1 MKKILAS
8 IIIAMMLISVEVN
21 VFADESKST
30 EQTTQTTSESTSK
43 DSSITLK
50 ITEKVEV
57 EDVTKE
63 VKVVIGYDK
72 LESIDTSGICMFK
85 GIFEYSDVYFN
96 QLTQNDIKA
105 LNGYTVQFSEE
116 SGRLLVEANRTP
128 KDGEDVAEITLTF
141 KEGLE
146 NVNKEKNAIM
156 VCENLITTK
165 GFSNCVIFVN
175 TDSVS
180 VVVEDDNL
188 KSEEDMEDAMKGMLD
203 PEYEEQ
209 ITGKL
214 EVRQIFKFSKV
225 GLIAGCHVVSGVVRN
240 NEKARIIR
248 DDVVVYNGSV
258 NTLQHEKDQ
267 VKEVTKGM
275 DCGITLTNCQ
285 DYKEG
290 DIIEIYDLVEI
301 KR

>member
-8 IIIAMMLISVEVN
+8 IIIAMMLISVGVN
-21 VFADESKST
+21 VFADETKST

-85 GIFEYSDVYFN
+85 GIFKYSDIYFN

-146 NVNKEKNAIM
+146 NVTTTGVFFEVEELTDGKNEYDTPKLVTQVA
-156 VCENLITTK
+156 VVPKADKTEETKDEQKNTETTK
-165 GFSNCVIFVN
+165 
-175 TDSVS
+175 
-180 VVVEDDNL
+180 DDNKKDEL
-188 KSEEDMEDAMKGMLD
+188 EI
-203 PEYEEQ
+203 
-209 ITGKL
+209 ITNTTKTDNTTEKTTQDTTVSQEKELPKTGATT
-214 EVRQIFKFSKV
+214 VA
-225 GLIAGCHVVSGVVRN
+225 LIVLAVVAIGTISL
-240 NEKARIIR
+240 IR
-248 DDVVVYNGSV
+248 
-258 NTLQHEKDQ
+258 
-267 VKEVTKGM
+267 
-275 DCGITLTNCQ
+275 
-285 DYKEG
+285 YKN
-290 DIIEIYDLVEI
+290 IEI
-301 KR
+301 K

>member
-8 IIIAMMLISVEVN
+8 IIIAMMLISVGVN
-21 VFADESKST
+21 VFADETKST

-85 GIFEYSDVYFN
+85 GIFKYSDVYFN

-146 NVNKEKNAIM
+146 NVTTTRVFFEVEELTDGKNEYDTPKLVTQVA
-156 VCENLITTK
+156 VVPKADKTEETKDEQKNTETTK
-165 GFSNCVIFVN
+165 
-175 TDSVS
+175 
-180 VVVEDDNL
+180 DDNKKDEL
-188 KSEEDMEDAMKGMLD
+188 EI
-203 PEYEEQ
+203 
-209 ITGKL
+209 ITNTTKTDNTTEKTTQDTTVSQEKELPKTGATT
-214 EVRQIFKFSKV
+214 VA
-225 GLIAGCHVVSGVVRN
+225 LIVLAVVAIGTISL
-240 NEKARIIR
+240 IR
-248 DDVVVYNGSV
+248 
-258 NTLQHEKDQ
+258 
-267 VKEVTKGM
+267 
-275 DCGITLTNCQ
+275 
-285 DYKEG
+285 YKN
-290 DIIEIYDLVEI
+290 IEI
-301 KR
+301 K

>member
-85 GIFEYSDVYFN
+85 GIFKYSDVYFN

-128 KDGEDVAEITLTF
+128 KDGEDVAEITFTF

-146 NVNKEKNAIM
+146 NVTTGVFFEVEELTDGKNEYDTPKLVTQVA
-156 VCENLITTK
+156 VVPKADKTEETKDEQKNTETTK
-165 GFSNCVIFVN
+165 DDQKN
-175 TDSVS
+175 T
-180 VVVEDDNL
+180 ETTKDDNKKDEL
-188 KSEEDMEDAMKGMLD
+188 EI
-203 PEYEEQ
+203 
-209 ITGKL
+209 ITNTTKTDNTTEKTTQDTTVSQEKELPKTGATT
-214 EVRQIFKFSKV
+214 VA
-225 GLIAGCHVVSGVVRN
+225 LIVLAVVAIGTISL
-240 NEKARIIR
+240 IR
-248 DDVVVYNGSV
+248 
-258 NTLQHEKDQ
+258 
-267 VKEVTKGM
+267 
-275 DCGITLTNCQ
+275 
-285 DYKEG
+285 YKN
-290 DIIEIYDLVEI
+290 IEI
-301 KR
+301 K

>member
-8 IIIAMMLISVEVN
+8 IIIAMMLISVGVN
-21 VFADESKST
+21 VFADETKST
-30 EQTTQTTSESTSK
+30 EQTTSESTSK

-146 NVNKEKNAIM
+146 NVTTTGVVLKVEELTDGKNEYDTPKLVTQVA
-156 VCENLITTK
+156 VVPKADKTEETKDDQKNTETTK
-165 GFSNCVIFVN
+165 
-175 TDSVS
+175 
-180 VVVEDDNL
+180 DDNKKDEL
-188 KSEEDMEDAMKGMLD
+188 EI
-203 PEYEEQ
+203 
-209 ITGKL
+209 ITNTTKTDNTTEKTTQDTTVSQEKELPKTGATT
-214 EVRQIFKFSKV
+214 VA
-225 GLIAGCHVVSGVVRN
+225 LIVLAVVAIGTISL
-240 NEKARIIR
+240 IR
-248 DDVVVYNGSV
+248 
-258 NTLQHEKDQ
+258 
-267 VKEVTKGM
+267 
-275 DCGITLTNCQ
+275 
-285 DYKEG
+285 YKN
-290 DIIEIYDLVEI
+290 IEI
-301 KR
+301 K

>member
-8 IIIAMMLISVEVN
+8 IIIAMMLISVGVN
-21 VFADESKST
+21 VFADETKST

-85 GIFEYSDVYFN
+85 GIFKYSDVYFN

-128 KDGEDVAEITLTF
+128 KDGEDVAEET
-141 KEGLE
+141 KDEQ
-146 NVNKEKNAIM
+146 KNT
-156 VCENLITTK
+156 ETTK
-165 GFSNCVIFVN
+165 DEQKN
-175 TDSVS
+175 T
-180 VVVEDDNL
+180 ETTKDDNKKDEL
-188 KSEEDMEDAMKGMLD
+188 EI
-203 PEYEEQ
+203 
-209 ITGKL
+209 ITNTTKTDNTTEKTTQDTTVSQEKELPKTGATT
-214 EVRQIFKFSKV
+214 VA
-225 GLIAGCHVVSGVVRN
+225 LIVLAVVAIGTISL
-240 NEKARIIR
+240 IR
-248 DDVVVYNGSV
+248 
-258 NTLQHEKDQ
+258 
-267 VKEVTKGM
+267 
-275 DCGITLTNCQ
+275 
-285 DYKEG
+285 YKN
-290 DIIEIYDLVEI
+290 IEI
-301 KR
+301 K

>member
-21 VFADESKST
+21 VFADETKST

-146 NVNKEKNAIM
+146 NVTTTGVVLKVEELTDGKNEYDTPKLVTQVA
-156 VCENLITTK
+156 VVPKADKTEETKDDQKNTETTK
-165 GFSNCVIFVN
+165 
-175 TDSVS
+175 
-180 VVVEDDNL
+180 DDNKKDEL
-188 KSEEDMEDAMKGMLD
+188 EI
-203 PEYEEQ
+203 
-209 ITGKL
+209 ITNTTKTDNTTEKTTQDTTVSQEKELPKTGATT
-214 EVRQIFKFSKV
+214 VA
-225 GLIAGCHVVSGVVRN
+225 LIVLAVVAIGTISL
-240 NEKARIIR
+240 IR
-248 DDVVVYNGSV
+248 
-258 NTLQHEKDQ
+258 
-267 VKEVTKGM
+267 
-275 DCGITLTNCQ
+275 
-285 DYKEG
+285 YKN
-290 DIIEIYDLVEI
+290 IEI
-301 KR
+301 K

>member
-21 VFADESKST
+21 VFADETKST

-50 ITEKVEV
+50 TTEKVEV

-85 GIFEYSDVYFN
+85 GIFKYSDIYFN

-146 NVNKEKNAIM
+146 NVTTTGVFFEVEELTDGKNEYDTPKLVTQVA
-156 VCENLITTK
+156 VVPKADKTETTK
-165 GFSNCVIFVN
+165 
-175 TDSVS
+175 
-180 VVVEDDNL
+180 DDNKKDEL
-188 KSEEDMEDAMKGMLD
+188 EI
-203 PEYEEQ
+203 
-209 ITGKL
+209 ITNTTKTDNTTEKTTQDTTVSQEKELPKTGATT
-214 EVRQIFKFSKV
+214 VA
-225 GLIAGCHVVSGVVRN
+225 LIVLAVVAIGTISL
-240 NEKARIIR
+240 IR
-248 DDVVVYNGSV
+248 
-258 NTLQHEKDQ
+258 
-267 VKEVTKGM
+267 
-275 DCGITLTNCQ
+275 
-285 DYKEG
+285 YKN
-290 DIIEIYDLVEI
+290 IEI
-301 KR
+301 K

>member
-8 IIIAMMLISVEVN
+8 IIIAMMLISVGVN
-21 VFADESKST
+21 VFADETKST

-50 ITEKVEV
+50 TTEKVEV

-85 GIFEYSDVYFN
+85 GIFKYSDIYFN

-146 NVNKEKNAIM
+146 NVTTTRVFFEVEELTDGKNEYDTPKLVTQVA
-156 VCENLITTK
+156 VVPKADKTEETKDEQKNTETTK
-165 GFSNCVIFVN
+165 
-175 TDSVS
+175 
-180 VVVEDDNL
+180 DDNKKDEL
-188 KSEEDMEDAMKGMLD
+188 EI
-203 PEYEEQ
+203 
-209 ITGKL
+209 ITNTTKTDNTTEKTTQDTTVSQEKELPKTGATT
-214 EVRQIFKFSKV
+214 VA
-225 GLIAGCHVVSGVVRN
+225 LIVLAVVAIGTISL
-240 NEKARIIR
+240 IR
-248 DDVVVYNGSV
+248 
-258 NTLQHEKDQ
+258 
-267 VKEVTKGM
+267 
-275 DCGITLTNCQ
+275 
-285 DYKEG
+285 YKN
-290 DIIEIYDLVEI
+290 IEI
-301 KR
+301 K

>member
-8 IIIAMMLISVEVN
+8 IIIAMMLISVGVN
-21 VFADESKST
+21 VFADETKST

-85 GIFEYSDVYFN
+85 GIFKYSDVYFN

-146 NVNKEKNAIM
+146 NVTTTGVFFEVEELTDGKNEYDTPKLVTQVA
-156 VCENLITTK
+156 VVQKADKTEETKDEQKNTETTK
-165 GFSNCVIFVN
+165 DEQKN
-175 TDSVS
+175 TETTKDELEIITNTTKTDNTTEKTTQDTTVS
-180 VVVEDDNL
+180 QEKELPKTGATTVALIVLAVVAIGTI
-188 KSEEDMEDAMKGMLD
+188 S
-203 PEYEEQ
+203 
-209 ITGKL
+209 
-214 EVRQIFKFSKV
+214 
-225 GLIAGCHVVSGVVRN
+225 LIR
-240 NEKARIIR
+240 
-248 DDVVVYNGSV
+248 
-258 NTLQHEKDQ
+258 
-267 VKEVTKGM
+267 
-275 DCGITLTNCQ
+275 
-285 DYKEG
+285 YKN
-290 DIIEIYDLVEI
+290 IEI
-301 KR
+301 K

>member
-85 GIFEYSDVYFN
+85 GIFKYSDVYFN

-128 KDGEDVAEITLTF
+128 KDGEDVAEITFTF

-146 NVNKEKNAIM
+146 NVTTTGVFFEVEELTDGKNEYDTPKLVTQVA
-156 VCENLITTK
+156 VVPKADKTEETKDDQKNTETTK
-165 GFSNCVIFVN
+165 
-175 TDSVS
+175 
-180 VVVEDDNL
+180 DDNKKDEL
-188 KSEEDMEDAMKGMLD
+188 EI
-203 PEYEEQ
+203 
-209 ITGKL
+209 ITNTTKTDNTTEKTTQDTTVSQEKELPKTGATT
-214 EVRQIFKFSKV
+214 VA
-225 GLIAGCHVVSGVVRN
+225 LIVLAVVAIGTISL
-240 NEKARIIR
+240 IR
-248 DDVVVYNGSV
+248 
-258 NTLQHEKDQ
+258 
-267 VKEVTKGM
+267 
-275 DCGITLTNCQ
+275 
-285 DYKEG
+285 YKN
-290 DIIEIYDLVEI
+290 IEI
-301 KR
+301 K

>member
-8 IIIAMMLISVEVN
+8 IIIAMMLISVGVN
-21 VFADESKST
+21 VFADETKST
-30 EQTTQTTSESTSK
+30 EQTTSESTSK

-146 NVNKEKNAIM
+146 NVTTTGVFFEVEELTDGKNEYDTPKLVTQVA
-156 VCENLITTK
+156 VVPKADKTEETKDEQKNTETTK
-165 GFSNCVIFVN
+165 
-175 TDSVS
+175 
-180 VVVEDDNL
+180 DDNKKDEL
-188 KSEEDMEDAMKGMLD
+188 EI
-203 PEYEEQ
+203 
-209 ITGKL
+209 ITNTTKTDNTTEKTTQDTTVSQEKELPKTGATT
-214 EVRQIFKFSKV
+214 VA
-225 GLIAGCHVVSGVVRN
+225 LIVLAVVAIGTISL
-240 NEKARIIR
+240 IR
-248 DDVVVYNGSV
+248 
-258 NTLQHEKDQ
+258 
-267 VKEVTKGM
+267 
-275 DCGITLTNCQ
+275 
-285 DYKEG
+285 YKN
-290 DIIEIYDLVEI
+290 IEI
-301 KR
+301 K

>member
-8 IIIAMMLISVEVN
+8 IIIAMMLISVGVN
-21 VFADESKST
+21 VFADETKST

-128 KDGEDVAEITLTF
+128 KDGEDVAEITFTF

-146 NVNKEKNAIM
+146 NVTTTGVVLKVEELTDGKNEYDTPKLVTQVVVVPKADKT
-156 VCENLITTK
+156 EETKDDQKNTETTK
-165 GFSNCVIFVN
+165 
-175 TDSVS
+175 
-180 VVVEDDNL
+180 DDNKKDEL
-188 KSEEDMEDAMKGMLD
+188 EI
-203 PEYEEQ
+203 
-209 ITGKL
+209 ITNTTKTDNTTEKTTQDTTVSQEKELPKTGATT
-214 EVRQIFKFSKV
+214 VA
-225 GLIAGCHVVSGVVRN
+225 LIVLAVVAIGTISL
-240 NEKARIIR
+240 IR
-248 DDVVVYNGSV
+248 
-258 NTLQHEKDQ
+258 
-267 VKEVTKGM
+267 
-275 DCGITLTNCQ
+275 
-285 DYKEG
+285 YKN
-290 DIIEIYDLVEI
+290 IEI
-301 KR
+301 K

>member
-8 IIIAMMLISVEVN
+8 IIIAMMLISVGVN
-21 VFADESKST
+21 VFADETKST

-72 LESIDTSGICMFK
+72 LKSIDTSGICMFK

-141 KEGLE
+141 KEGLK
-146 NVNKEKNAIM
+146 NVTTTGVVLKVEELTDGKNEYDTPKLVTQVAVVPKADKTEETKDDNKKDELEIITN
-156 VCENLITTK
+156 TTK
-165 GFSNCVIFVN
+165 TDN
-175 TDSVS
+175 TTEKTTQDTTVS
-180 VVVEDDNL
+180 QEKELPKTGATTVALIVLAVVAIGTI
-188 KSEEDMEDAMKGMLD
+188 S
-203 PEYEEQ
+203 
-209 ITGKL
+209 
-214 EVRQIFKFSKV
+214 
-225 GLIAGCHVVSGVVRN
+225 LIR
-240 NEKARIIR
+240 
-248 DDVVVYNGSV
+248 
-258 NTLQHEKDQ
+258 
-267 VKEVTKGM
+267 
-275 DCGITLTNCQ
+275 
-285 DYKEG
+285 YKN
-290 DIIEIYDLVEI
+290 IEI
-301 KR
+301 K

>member
-8 IIIAMMLISVEVN
+8 IIIAMMLISVGVN
-21 VFADESKST
+21 VFADETKST

-50 ITEKVEV
+50 TTEKVEV

-85 GIFEYSDVYFN
+85 GIFKYSDIYFN

-146 NVNKEKNAIM
+146 NVTTTRVFFEVEELTDGKNEYDTPKLVTQVAVVPKADKTEETKDDNKKDELEIITN
-156 VCENLITTK
+156 TTK
-165 GFSNCVIFVN
+165 TDN
-175 TDSVS
+175 TTEKTTQDTTVS
-180 VVVEDDNL
+180 QEKELPKTGATTVALIVLAVVAIGTI
-188 KSEEDMEDAMKGMLD
+188 S
-203 PEYEEQ
+203 
-209 ITGKL
+209 
-214 EVRQIFKFSKV
+214 
-225 GLIAGCHVVSGVVRN
+225 LIR
-240 NEKARIIR
+240 
-248 DDVVVYNGSV
+248 
-258 NTLQHEKDQ
+258 
-267 VKEVTKGM
+267 
-275 DCGITLTNCQ
+275 
-285 DYKEG
+285 YKN
-290 DIIEIYDLVEI
+290 IEI
-301 KR
+301 K

>member
-8 IIIAMMLISVEVN
+8 IIIAMMLISVGVN

-85 GIFEYSDVYFN
+85 GIFKYSDVYFN

-141 KEGLE
+141 KEGLK
-146 NVNKEKNAIM
+146 NVTTTGVVLKVEELTDGKNEYDTPELVTQVVVVPKADKT
-156 VCENLITTK
+156 EETKDEQKNTETTK
-165 GFSNCVIFVN
+165 
-175 TDSVS
+175 
-180 VVVEDDNL
+180 DDNKKDEL
-188 KSEEDMEDAMKGMLD
+188 EI
-203 PEYEEQ
+203 
-209 ITGKL
+209 ITNTTKTDNTTEKTTQDTTVSQEKELPKTGATT
-214 EVRQIFKFSKV
+214 VA
-225 GLIAGCHVVSGVVRN
+225 LIVLAVVAIGTISL
-240 NEKARIIR
+240 IR
-248 DDVVVYNGSV
+248 
-258 NTLQHEKDQ
+258 
-267 VKEVTKGM
+267 
-275 DCGITLTNCQ
+275 
-285 DYKEG
+285 YKN
-290 DIIEIYDLVEI
+290 IEI
-301 KR
+301 K

>member
-8 IIIAMMLISVEVN
+8 IIIAMMLISVGVN
-21 VFADESKST
+21 VFADETKST

-50 ITEKVEV
+50 TTEKVEV

-85 GIFEYSDVYFN
+85 GIFKYSDIYFN

-146 NVNKEKNAIM
+146 NVTTTRVFFEVEELTDGKNEYDTPKLVTQVA
-156 VCENLITTK
+156 VVPKADKTEETKDDQKNTETTK
-165 GFSNCVIFVN
+165 
-175 TDSVS
+175 
-180 VVVEDDNL
+180 DDNKKDEL
-188 KSEEDMEDAMKGMLD
+188 EI
-203 PEYEEQ
+203 
-209 ITGKL
+209 ITNTTKTDNTTEKTTQDTTVSQEKELPKTGATT
-214 EVRQIFKFSKV
+214 VA
-225 GLIAGCHVVSGVVRN
+225 LIVLAVVAIGTISL
-240 NEKARIIR
+240 IR
-248 DDVVVYNGSV
+248 
-258 NTLQHEKDQ
+258 
-267 VKEVTKGM
+267 
-275 DCGITLTNCQ
+275 
-285 DYKEG
+285 YKN
-290 DIIEIYDLVEI
+290 IEI
-301 KR
+301 K

>member
-8 IIIAMMLISVEVN
+8 IIIAMMLISVGVN
-21 VFADESKST
+21 VLADETKST

-63 VKVVIGYDK
+63 VKLVIGYDK

-146 NVNKEKNAIM
+146 NVTTTGVVLKVEELTDGKNEYDTPKLVTQVA
-156 VCENLITTK
+156 VVPKADKTEETKDDQKNTETTK
-165 GFSNCVIFVN
+165 
-175 TDSVS
+175 
-180 VVVEDDNL
+180 DDNKKDEL
-188 KSEEDMEDAMKGMLD
+188 EI
-203 PEYEEQ
+203 
-209 ITGKL
+209 ITNTTKTDNTTEKTTQDTTVSQEKELPKTGATT
-214 EVRQIFKFSKV
+214 VA
-225 GLIAGCHVVSGVVRN
+225 LIVLAVVAIGTISL
-240 NEKARIIR
+240 IR
-248 DDVVVYNGSV
+248 
-258 NTLQHEKDQ
+258 
-267 VKEVTKGM
+267 
-275 DCGITLTNCQ
+275 
-285 DYKEG
+285 YKN
-290 DIIEIYDLVEI
+290 IEI
-301 KR
+301 K

>member
-8 IIIAMMLISVEVN
+8 IIIAMMLISVGVN
-21 VFADESKST
+21 VFADETKST

-146 NVNKEKNAIM
+146 NVKTTGVVLKVEELTDGKNEYDTPKLVTQVAVVPKADKTEETKDDNKKDELEIITN
-156 VCENLITTK
+156 TTK
-165 GFSNCVIFVN
+165 TDN
-175 TDSVS
+175 TTEKTTQDTTVS
-180 VVVEDDNL
+180 QEKELPKTGATTVALIVLVVVAIGTI
-188 KSEEDMEDAMKGMLD
+188 S
-203 PEYEEQ
+203 
-209 ITGKL
+209 
-214 EVRQIFKFSKV
+214 
-225 GLIAGCHVVSGVVRN
+225 LIR
-240 NEKARIIR
+240 
-248 DDVVVYNGSV
+248 
-258 NTLQHEKDQ
+258 
-267 VKEVTKGM
+267 
-275 DCGITLTNCQ
+275 
-285 DYKEG
+285 YKN
-290 DIIEIYDLVEI
+290 IEI
-301 KR
+301 K

>member
-8 IIIAMMLISVEVN
+8 IIIAMMLISVGVN
-21 VFADESKST
+21 VFADETKST

-63 VKVVIGYDK
+63 VKLVIGYDK

-146 NVNKEKNAIM
+146 NVTTTGVVLKVEELTDGKNEYDTPKLVTKVA
-156 VCENLITTK
+156 VVPKADKTEETKDDQKNTETTK
-165 GFSNCVIFVN
+165 
-175 TDSVS
+175 
-180 VVVEDDNL
+180 DDNKKDEL
-188 KSEEDMEDAMKGMLD
+188 EI
-203 PEYEEQ
+203 
-209 ITGKL
+209 ITNTTKTDNTTEKTTQDTTVSQEKELPKTGATT
-214 EVRQIFKFSKV
+214 VA
-225 GLIAGCHVVSGVVRN
+225 LIVLAVVAIGTISL
-240 NEKARIIR
+240 IR
-248 DDVVVYNGSV
+248 
-258 NTLQHEKDQ
+258 
-267 VKEVTKGM
+267 
-275 DCGITLTNCQ
+275 
-285 DYKEG
+285 YKN
-290 DIIEIYDLVEI
+290 IEI
-301 KR
+301 K

>member
-8 IIIAMMLISVEVN
+8 IIIAMMLISVGVN
-21 VFADESKST
+21 VFADETKST

-141 KEGLE
+141 KEGLK
-146 NVNKEKNAIM
+146 NVTTTGVVLKVEELTDGKNEYDTPKLVTQVA
-156 VCENLITTK
+156 VVPKADKTEETKDDQKNTETTK
-165 GFSNCVIFVN
+165 DDNKKDELEIITN
-175 TDSVS
+175 TTKTDNTTEKTTQDTTVS
-180 VVVEDDNL
+180 QEKELPKTGATTVALIVLVVVAIGTI
-188 KSEEDMEDAMKGMLD
+188 S
-203 PEYEEQ
+203 
-209 ITGKL
+209 
-214 EVRQIFKFSKV
+214 
-225 GLIAGCHVVSGVVRN
+225 LIR
-240 NEKARIIR
+240 
-248 DDVVVYNGSV
+248 
-258 NTLQHEKDQ
+258 
-267 VKEVTKGM
+267 
-275 DCGITLTNCQ
+275 
-285 DYKEG
+285 YKN
-290 DIIEIYDLVEI
+290 IEI
-301 KR
+301 K

>member
-8 IIIAMMLISVEVN
+8 IIIVMMLISVGVN
-21 VFADESKST
+21 VFADETESA
-30 EQTTQTTSESTSK
+30 EQTTDESTSK

-85 GIFEYSDVYFN
+85 GIFKYSDVYFN

-146 NVNKEKNAIM
+146 NVTTTIVGLQVEELTDGKNEYDTPQLVTQVA
-156 VCENLITTK
+156 VVPKADKTEETKDDQKNTETTK
-165 GFSNCVIFVN
+165 
-175 TDSVS
+175 
-180 VVVEDDNL
+180 DDNKKDEL
-188 KSEEDMEDAMKGMLD
+188 EI
-203 PEYEEQ
+203 
-209 ITGKL
+209 ITNTTKTDNTTEKTTQDTTVSQEKELPKTGATT
-214 EVRQIFKFSKV
+214 VA
-225 GLIAGCHVVSGVVRN
+225 LIVLAVVAIGTISL
-240 NEKARIIR
+240 IR
-248 DDVVVYNGSV
+248 
-258 NTLQHEKDQ
+258 
-267 VKEVTKGM
+267 
-275 DCGITLTNCQ
+275 
-285 DYKEG
+285 YKN
-290 DIIEIYDLVEI
+290 IEI
-301 KR
+301 K

>member
-8 IIIAMMLISVEVN
+8 IIIAMMLISVGVN
-21 VFADESKST
+21 VFADETKST

-50 ITEKVEV
+50 TTEKVEV

-146 NVNKEKNAIM
+146 NVTTTGVVLKVEELTDGKNEYDTPKLVTQVAVVPKADKTEETKDEKKNT
-156 VCENLITTK
+156 ETTK
-165 GFSNCVIFVN
+165 
-175 TDSVS
+175 
-180 VVVEDDNL
+180 DDNKKDEL
-188 KSEEDMEDAMKGMLD
+188 EI
-203 PEYEEQ
+203 
-209 ITGKL
+209 ITNTTKTDNTTEKTTQDTTVSQEKELPKTGATT
-214 EVRQIFKFSKV
+214 VA
-225 GLIAGCHVVSGVVRN
+225 LIVLAVVAIGTISL
-240 NEKARIIR
+240 IR
-248 DDVVVYNGSV
+248 
-258 NTLQHEKDQ
+258 
-267 VKEVTKGM
+267 
-275 DCGITLTNCQ
+275 
-285 DYKEG
+285 YKN
-290 DIIEIYDLVEI
+290 IEI
-301 KR
+301 K

>member
-8 IIIAMMLISVEVN
+8 IIIAMMLISVGVN
-21 VFADESKST
+21 VFADETKST

-85 GIFEYSDVYFN
+85 GIFKYSDVYFN

-128 KDGEDVAEITLTF
+128 KDVAEITLTF

-146 NVNKEKNAIM
+146 NVTTTGVFFEVEELTDGKNEYDTPKLVTQVA
-156 VCENLITTK
+156 VVQKADKTEETKDEQKNTETTK
-165 GFSNCVIFVN
+165 DEQKN
-175 TDSVS
+175 T
-180 VVVEDDNL
+180 ETTKDDNKKDEL
-188 KSEEDMEDAMKGMLD
+188 EI
-203 PEYEEQ
+203 
-209 ITGKL
+209 ITNTTKTDNTTEKTTQDTTVSQEKELPKTGATT
-214 EVRQIFKFSKV
+214 VA
-225 GLIAGCHVVSGVVRN
+225 LIVLAVVAIGTISL
-240 NEKARIIR
+240 IR
-248 DDVVVYNGSV
+248 
-258 NTLQHEKDQ
+258 
-267 VKEVTKGM
+267 
-275 DCGITLTNCQ
+275 
-285 DYKEG
+285 YKN
-290 DIIEIYDLVEI
+290 IEI
-301 KR
+301 K

>member
-8 IIIAMMLISVEVN
+8 IIIAMMLISVGVN
-21 VFADESKST
+21 VFADETKST

-50 ITEKVEV
+50 TTEKVEV

-85 GIFEYSDVYFN
+85 GIFKYSDIYFN

-116 SGRLLVEANRTP
+116 SGRFLVEANRTP

-146 NVNKEKNAIM
+146 NVTTTRVFFEVEELTDGKNEYDTPKLVTQVA
-156 VCENLITTK
+156 VVPKADKTEETKDEQKNTETTK
-165 GFSNCVIFVN
+165 
-175 TDSVS
+175 
-180 VVVEDDNL
+180 DDNKKDEL
-188 KSEEDMEDAMKGMLD
+188 EI
-203 PEYEEQ
+203 
-209 ITGKL
+209 ITNTTKTDNTTEKTTQDTTVSQEKELPKTGATT
-214 EVRQIFKFSKV
+214 VA
-225 GLIAGCHVVSGVVRN
+225 LIVLAVVAIGTISL
-240 NEKARIIR
+240 IR
-248 DDVVVYNGSV
+248 
-258 NTLQHEKDQ
+258 
-267 VKEVTKGM
+267 
-275 DCGITLTNCQ
+275 
-285 DYKEG
+285 YKN
-290 DIIEIYDLVEI
+290 IEI
-301 KR
+301 K

>member
-8 IIIAMMLISVEVN
+8 IIIAMMLISVGVN
-21 VFADESKST
+21 VFADETKST
-30 EQTTQTTSESTSK
+30 EQTTSKSTSK

-85 GIFEYSDVYFN
+85 GIFKYSDVYFN

-146 NVNKEKNAIM
+146 NVTTTGVVLKVEELTDGKNEYDTPELVTQVVVVPKADKT
-156 VCENLITTK
+156 EETKDEQKNTETTK
-165 GFSNCVIFVN
+165 DDQKN
-175 TDSVS
+175 TETTKDDQKNT
-180 VVVEDDNL
+180 ETTKDDNKKDEL
-188 KSEEDMEDAMKGMLD
+188 EI
-203 PEYEEQ
+203 
-209 ITGKL
+209 ITNTTKTDNTTEKTTQDTTVSQEKELPKTGATT
-214 EVRQIFKFSKV
+214 VA
-225 GLIAGCHVVSGVVRN
+225 LIVLAVVAIGTISL
-240 NEKARIIR
+240 IR
-248 DDVVVYNGSV
+248 
-258 NTLQHEKDQ
+258 
-267 VKEVTKGM
+267 
-275 DCGITLTNCQ
+275 
-285 DYKEG
+285 YKN
-290 DIIEIYDLVEI
+290 IEI
-301 KR
+301 K

>member
-8 IIIAMMLISVEVN
+8 IIIAMMLISVGVN
-21 VFADESKST
+21 VFADETKST
-30 EQTTQTTSESTSK
+30 EQTTSESTSK

-85 GIFEYSDVYFN
+85 GIFKYSDVYFN

-146 NVNKEKNAIM
+146 NVTTTGVFFEVEELTDGKNEYDTPKLVTQVA
-156 VCENLITTK
+156 VVQKADKTEETKDEQKNTETTK
-165 GFSNCVIFVN
+165 
-175 TDSVS
+175 
-180 VVVEDDNL
+180 DDNKKDEL
-188 KSEEDMEDAMKGMLD
+188 EI
-203 PEYEEQ
+203 
-209 ITGKL
+209 ITNTTKTDNTTEKTTQDTTVSQEKELPKTGATT
-214 EVRQIFKFSKV
+214 VA
-225 GLIAGCHVVSGVVRN
+225 LIVLAVVAIGTISL
-240 NEKARIIR
+240 IR
-248 DDVVVYNGSV
+248 
-258 NTLQHEKDQ
+258 
-267 VKEVTKGM
+267 
-275 DCGITLTNCQ
+275 
-285 DYKEG
+285 YKN
-290 DIIEIYDLVEI
+290 IEI
-301 KR
+301 K

>member
-8 IIIAMMLISVEVN
+8 IIIAMMLISVGVN
-21 VFADESKST
+21 VFADETKST
-30 EQTTQTTSESTSK
+30 EQTTSESTSK

-146 NVNKEKNAIM
+146 NVTTTGVVLKVEELTDGKNEYDTPKLVTQVVVVPKADKT
-156 VCENLITTK
+156 EETKDDQKNTETTK
-165 GFSNCVIFVN
+165 
-175 TDSVS
+175 
-180 VVVEDDNL
+180 DDNKKDEL
-188 KSEEDMEDAMKGMLD
+188 EI
-203 PEYEEQ
+203 
-209 ITGKL
+209 ITNTTKTDNTTEKTTQDTTVSQEKELPKTGATT
-214 EVRQIFKFSKV
+214 VA
-225 GLIAGCHVVSGVVRN
+225 LIVLAVVAIGTISL
-240 NEKARIIR
+240 IR
-248 DDVVVYNGSV
+248 
-258 NTLQHEKDQ
+258 
-267 VKEVTKGM
+267 
-275 DCGITLTNCQ
+275 
-285 DYKEG
+285 YKN
-290 DIIEIYDLVEI
+290 IEI
-301 KR
+301 K

>member
-8 IIIAMMLISVEVN
+8 IIIAMMLISVGVN
-21 VFADESKST
+21 VFADETKST

-85 GIFEYSDVYFN
+85 GIFKYSDVYFN

-128 KDGEDVAEITLTF
+128 KDGEDVAEITFTF

-146 NVNKEKNAIM
+146 NVTTTGVFFEVEELTDGKNEYDTPKLVTQVA
-156 VCENLITTK
+156 VVPKADKTEETKDEQKNTETTK
-165 GFSNCVIFVN
+165 
-175 TDSVS
+175 
-180 VVVEDDNL
+180 DDNKKDEL
-188 KSEEDMEDAMKGMLD
+188 EI
-203 PEYEEQ
+203 
-209 ITGKL
+209 ITNTTKTDNTTEKTTQDTTVSQEKELPKTGATT
-214 EVRQIFKFSKV
+214 VA
-225 GLIAGCHVVSGVVRN
+225 LIVLAVVAIGTISL
-240 NEKARIIR
+240 IR
-248 DDVVVYNGSV
+248 
-258 NTLQHEKDQ
+258 
-267 VKEVTKGM
+267 
-275 DCGITLTNCQ
+275 
-285 DYKEG
+285 YKN
-290 DIIEIYDLVEI
+290 IEI
-301 KR
+301 K

>member
-8 IIIAMMLISVEVN
+8 IIIAMMLISVGVN
-21 VFADESKST
+21 VFADETKST

-128 KDGEDVAEITLTF
+128 KDGEDVAEITFTF

-146 NVNKEKNAIM
+146 NVTTTGVVLKVEELTDGKNEYDTPKLVTQVA
-156 VCENLITTK
+156 VVPKADKTEETKDEQKNTETTK
-165 GFSNCVIFVN
+165 
-175 TDSVS
+175 
-180 VVVEDDNL
+180 DDNKKDEL
-188 KSEEDMEDAMKGMLD
+188 EI
-203 PEYEEQ
+203 
-209 ITGKL
+209 ITNTTKTDNTTEKTTQDTTVSQEKELPKTGATT
-214 EVRQIFKFSKV
+214 VA
-225 GLIAGCHVVSGVVRN
+225 LIVLAVVAIGTISL
-240 NEKARIIR
+240 IR
-248 DDVVVYNGSV
+248 
-258 NTLQHEKDQ
+258 
-267 VKEVTKGM
+267 
-275 DCGITLTNCQ
+275 
-285 DYKEG
+285 YKN
-290 DIIEIYDLVEI
+290 IEI
-301 KR
+301 K

>member
-8 IIIAMMLISVEVN
+8 IIIAMMLISVGVN
-21 VFADESKST
+21 VFADETKST
-30 EQTTQTTSESTSK
+30 EQTTSKSTSK

-85 GIFEYSDVYFN
+85 GIFKYSDVYFN

-146 NVNKEKNAIM
+146 NVTTTGVVLKVEELTDGKNEYDTPELVTQVVVVPKADKT
-156 VCENLITTK
+156 EETKDEQKNTETTK
-165 GFSNCVIFVN
+165 
-175 TDSVS
+175 
-180 VVVEDDNL
+180 DDNKKDEL
-188 KSEEDMEDAMKGMLD
+188 EI
-203 PEYEEQ
+203 
-209 ITGKL
+209 ITNTTKTDNTTEKTTQDTTVSQEKELPKTGATT
-214 EVRQIFKFSKV
+214 VA
-225 GLIAGCHVVSGVVRN
+225 LIVLAVVAIGTISL
-240 NEKARIIR
+240 IR
-248 DDVVVYNGSV
+248 
-258 NTLQHEKDQ
+258 
-267 VKEVTKGM
+267 
-275 DCGITLTNCQ
+275 
-285 DYKEG
+285 YKN
-290 DIIEIYDLVEI
+290 IEI
-301 KR
+301 K

>member
-8 IIIAMMLISVEVN
+8 IIIAMMLISVGVN
-21 VFADESKST
+21 VFADETKST

-50 ITEKVEV
+50 TTEKVEV

-85 GIFEYSDVYFN
+85 GIFKYSDVYFN

-146 NVNKEKNAIM
+146 NVTTTGVVLKVEELTDGKNEYDTPELVTQVVVVPKADKT
-156 VCENLITTK
+156 EETKDEQKNTETTK
-165 GFSNCVIFVN
+165 DDQKN
-175 TDSVS
+175 TETTKDDQKNT
-180 VVVEDDNL
+180 ETTKDDNKKDEL
-188 KSEEDMEDAMKGMLD
+188 EI
-203 PEYEEQ
+203 
-209 ITGKL
+209 ITNTTKTDNTTEKTTQDTTVSQEKELPKTGATT
-214 EVRQIFKFSKV
+214 VA
-225 GLIAGCHVVSGVVRN
+225 LIVLAVVAIGTISL
-240 NEKARIIR
+240 IR
-248 DDVVVYNGSV
+248 
-258 NTLQHEKDQ
+258 
-267 VKEVTKGM
+267 
-275 DCGITLTNCQ
+275 
-285 DYKEG
+285 YKN
-290 DIIEIYDLVEI
+290 IEI
-301 KR
+301 K